1 MKLQMRFLLFKETV
15 CFVLIFLFVSRCTTR
30 IPEEMVH
37 EISKLPDTM
46 DYNFHVKPIL
56 SDKCF
61 ACHGPDAQKRKANL
75 RLDFD
80 QKLPRDA
87 DQEVLNFGDVKSE
100 IPNRLLSQ
108 DPKIKMPPPESHLN
122 LSVQEIATILKWMNQ
137 GAEYKTHW
145 SLIPPTKIQVPNDLQ
160 EPWISNEV
168 DFFTTKKMKE
178 HKLLPSQKAAKE
190 VLIRRLSFTLTG
202 LPPSL
207 EEMDAFLADQSTDAC
222 EKLID
227 RLLLSPHYGERMAS
241 EWMDVARYADSD
253 GYLDD
258 KHRNFSPWRDWVIDA
273 FNQNLSY
280 EKFVTH
286 QLAGDLI
293 PNADQSSKIATA
305 FNRLHKKNS
314 EAGII
319 FEEFRTEYVADRT
332 ITFGKAFLGM
342 TMECARCHDHK
353 YDPISQKNFYEVSS
367 FFNST
372 NEIGH
377 AGYGPGQLAGPSL
390 LLTNDE
396 QETLMDYIKNDL
408 NSQKEKISQNRSQ
421 KKQSFEHW
429 FAKKT
434 EAIQQIVKNSNRG
447 LVAHYP
453 FDEFY
458 SIAKS
463 KSFWSPS
470 QLPGQKA
477 ATLSEPI
484 IDKGFN
490 NTGFLIDEFTQ
501 MKLPEKVGWF
511 DQTDPF
517 SISFSLY
524 ADHQNRESIVFG
536 HCEQIR
542 LGLKGY
548 SFFINDNKLKFIM
561 ARSWPQNAIEIET
574 LQPISSKKW
583 SQVTITYD
591 GKGTVDGIQIYI
603 NGKKTA
609 VKRKGDELYKSI
621 LFEPDIHTYGFEGF
635 KIGSSHKLKAFDG
648 GGFDDLKIY
657 ERELT
662 AIEVAYQND
671 PNFFNP
677 PSAGDLSM
685 EKDLF
690 ADYFFKNIEPTSR
703 ELNHEYLNLRKK
715 LTAAIDPIPELM
727 IMGDLK
733 NPRPTYVLNRGVY
746 DDLGEEVFPNTPEFI
761 LQFDEKLSKNRL
773 GLAQWLFDPKNPLT
787 ARVFVNRIWQMHF
800 GKGLVP
806 SSDDLGNQ
814 GRLPSHPQLL
824 DWLSIYFMENNWDI
838 KKLHKKILSSA
849 TFQQE
854 SKIRED
860 LTTIDPENFLLA
872 RGPAYRMSAEMI
884 RDHALQVS
892 GLLVPKIGGKSV
904 YPYQPEGLWNLS
916 DKKWRYRYQHE
927 KGEGLYRRSLY
938 TFWKRSAPPPSM
950 LIFDTRNRDLCSV
963 KRTLTSSPLQA
974 LLLLNDPQFIE
985 AARAMAE
992 NAILSSNKSIDKKLS
1007 IIFRKITG
1015 RIIKDK
1021 ELETLKRFYVEEKE
1035 KFSQNPSKAMAYL
1048 QTGEKPMNP
1057 KAGIVNTAA
1066 LATVISGLMNTAEAI
1081 TIN

>member
-1 MKLQMRFLLFKETV
+1 MYQLISNKTFYLLV
-15 CFVLIFLFVSRCTTR
+15 MVLFASGCLTH
-30 IPEEMVH
+30 IPDEMVQ
-37 EISKLPDTM
+37 EISKLTDKI

-61 ACHGPDAQKRKANL
+61 ACHGPDAKNRKANL
-75 RLDFD
+75 RLDFN
-80 QKLPRDA
+80 QKLLIDK
-87 DQEVLNFGDVKSE
+87 DQQVLTFNDVKSK

-108 DPKIKMPPPESHLN
+108 DPNIKMPPPESHLT
-122 LSVQEIATILKWMNQ
+122 LSDREIATILKWMDQ
-137 GAEYKTHW
+137 GAAYKSHW
-145 SLIPPTKIQVPNDLQ
+145 SFIPPSKSQVPKIKGDDWM
-160 EPWISNEV
+160 ENEI
-168 DFFTTKKMKE
+168 DFFTKKKLDE
-178 HKLLPSQKAAKE
+178 HNFSPSKKADRE
-190 VLIRRLSFTLTG
+190 TLIRRMSFALTG

-207 EEMDAFLADQSTDAC
+207 DQIDAFLADESINAI

-227 RLLLSPHYGERMAS
+227 RLLLSPHYGERMAAD
-241 EWMDVARYADSD
+241 WMDVARYADSD

-258 KHRNFSPWRDWVIDA
+258 KHRDFSPWRDWVIDA

-293 PNADQSSKIATA
+293 PNADQHTKIATA

-319 FEEFRTEYVADRT
+319 FEEYRTEYVADRT

-353 YDPISQKNFYEVSS
+353 YDPISQKNFYEISS

-377 AGYGPGQLAGPSL
+377 AGYGPGQVAGPSL

-396 QETLMDYIKNDL
+396 QETLIDYIKNDL
-408 NSQKEKISQNRSQ
+408 NSQKEKIALSLSQNEQ
-421 KKQSFEHW
+421 AFENWFIKKKLATQD
-429 FAKKT
+429 
-434 EAIQQIVKNSNRG
+434 ILKNINRG

-453 FDEFY
+453 FDEF
-458 SIAKS
+458 IPKAKS
-463 KSFWSPS
+463 KEFYSPS
-470 QLPGQKA
+470 LLSGQKA

-484 IDKGFN
+484 IDKGYDQK
-490 NTGFLIDEFTQ
+490 GFLIDEYTH
-501 MKLPEKVGWF
+501 MKLPKKVGWF

-517 SISFSLY
+517 SLSFSIY
-524 ADHQNRESIVFG
+524 ADHEDQEAIVFG

-548 SFFINDNKLKFIM
+548 SFFINDNRLKFII

-574 LQPISSKKW
+574 LQPISAKNW

-591 GKGTVDGIQIYI
+591 GKGSVGGIQIYI

-609 VKRKGDELYKSI
+609 VKRKGDQLYKSI

-635 KIGSSHKLKAFDG
+635 KIGSSHKLKAFVG

-657 ERELT
+657 EKELT
-662 AIEVAYQND
+662 ALEVGYQNN
-671 PNFFNP
+671 PNFFNQL
-677 PSAGDLSM
+677 SEGDLST
-685 EKDLF
+685 EKQLF
-690 ADYFFKNIEPTSR
+690 KDYFFKNIESEHR
-703 ELNHEYLNLRKK
+703 VLNDDYLKLRKK
-715 LTAAIDPIPELM
+715 LTKIIDPIPELM
-727 IMGDLK
+727 IMGDIK
-733 NPRPTYVLNRGVY
+733 SSRPTYVLNRGIY
-746 DDLGEEVFPNTPEFI
+746 DDIGEEVFPNTPKVILEFDKN
-761 LQFDEKLSKNRL
+761 LPKNRL
-773 GLAQWLFDPKNPLT
+773 GLSQWLFDPNNPLT

-800 GKGLVP
+800 GKGLTITT
-806 SSDDLGNQ
+806 DDLGNQ

-824 DWLSIYFMENNWDI
+824 DWLSNYFMENNWDI

-854 SKIRED
+854 SKMRED
-860 LTTIDPENFLLA
+860 LANIDPENFLLG
-872 RGPAYRMSAEMI
+872 RGPAYRMSAEMV
-884 RDHALQVS
+884 RDNALKVS

-904 YPYQPEGLWNLS
+904 YPYQPDGLWDLS
-916 DKKWRYRYQHE
+916 DKKWRYRYKHD

-950 LIFDTRNRDLCSV
+950 LIFDTPNRDICSV

-985 AARAMAE
+985 VARVIAE
-992 NAILSSNKSIDKKLS
+992 NSIISKDKSIDNKLS
-1007 IIFRKITG
+1007 NIFRNIIG
-1015 RIIKDK
+1015 RTIKQS
-1021 ELETLKRFYVEEKE
+1021 ELETLKRFYGEEKE
-1035 KFSQNPSKAMAYL
+1035 KFSKNPSKAIAYL
-1048 QTGEKPMNP
+1048 NTGEKPMNR
-1057 KAGIVNTAA
+1057 KLGIINTAA
-1066 LATVISGLMNTAEAI
+1066 LASVISGLMNTAEAI